1 MPRLITYG
9 CSFTS
14 WKWST
19 WADILAEQLDLPL
32 INRGRVASGNNWALF
47 RLKHD
52 IETGLIQKDDVVRIM
67 WCTYN
72 RVSKIIDFD
81 EFEFFEPT
89 TNKHKKIK
97 NFLNNIEIIKEADE
111 LLQGLDYDF
120 LSMMDLKQD
129 GSSMDDLIPQINN
142 HVMPKFKKAINPSML
157 DVVMEG
163 NWNKRTDY
171 AIDLLNTPAI
181 IRKNL
186 FKQANKQGK
195 SPVELIR
202 KNSEIGDGKYM
213 IFFDYHPTPLM
224 HLEYL
229 QAIYPHMIWKKKLIE
244 KIHHE
249 NQQILSVLHE
259 TT

>member
-19 WADILAEQLDLPL
+19 WADILAEQLDLEL
-32 INRGRVASGNNWALF
+32 INRGRVAGANNFALH

-52 IETGLIQKDDVVRIM
+52 IKNGLFENDDVIRIM

-72 RVSKIIDFD
+72 RVSKIIDID
-81 EFEFFEPT
+81 DFEFVEST

-97 NFLNNIEIIKEADE
+97 NFLSNIELIKEADQ
-111 LLQGLDYDF
+111 LLQGLNYDF
-120 LSMMDLKQD
+120 LSMIDPKQD

-142 HVMPKFKKAINPSML
+142 HEMPKFKKAIHPSIL
-157 DVVMEG
+157 DVVMQG

-186 FKQANKQGK
+186 FKQAKKQGK

-202 KNSEIGDGKYM
+202 QNSQIGDGKYM

-229 QAIYPHMIWKKKLIE
+229 QAIYPHIIWKKNLID

-249 NQQILSVLHE
+249 NQQILSVMHE
-259 TT
+259 TI